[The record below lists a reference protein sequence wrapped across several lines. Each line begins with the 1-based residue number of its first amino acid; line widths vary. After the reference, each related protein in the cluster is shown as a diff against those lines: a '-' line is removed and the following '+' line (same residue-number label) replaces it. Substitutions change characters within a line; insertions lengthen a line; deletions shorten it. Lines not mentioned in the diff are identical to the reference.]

1 MSNNNTDTDRIRL
14 QRVTKNLLEATR
26 FTIEQ
31 QQKIDS
37 KALPSASTVPVAASP
52 PSEEIIKKQS
62 EVPSAKSTPPVEAVA
77 NGQQRQQKRSK
88 PRAAIVAWDLSHNPA
103 GRALVL
109 YRLLEKDYTVDLVGP
124 LWSRF
129 GRGLWQPL
137 RNLGL
142 NVRSFLC
149 SDIESFVPKAEF
161 IAHEKTY
168 DLVYVSKPR
177 LPSLFLGK
185 LISLNSQCPL
195 IVDVDDFEL
204 SFFPNE
210 DYADVEEVIENPEA
224 ALREPY
230 EELATRYCQTL
241 VSAADAVTVSNIA
254 LKRKFGGQ
262 MIRHARDE
270 SDYSNVAQMRES
282 GRIRLNVSENAYL
295 LLFVGTPRPHKGI
308 LEVARAIYEI
318 NDRNIV
324 FHVVGTISDQGF
336 RNQLKQYDCPQI
348 VFHNNCDFS
357 ELPELIAAAD
367 LVPLI
372 QDVSHPISQFQI
384 PAKISDATS
393 LGVPVLATRT
403 PPVEDMILS
412 GGVIETTLTT
422 LKEDILKC
430 ASKECDETRREIRSF
445 FNDELG
451 NSVNRTRL
459 KMVVSDIDWR
469 ESSYDD
475 VLSEMVR
482 VVRNTYASLR
492 GQSIMIESMMQVETG
507 EITNRLVDNGVS
519 DKKHLKFSAQPRT
532 AGYQIVR
539 SPGSQKSGMDR
550 LKEQLSSNLNLKKI
564 LRYNGS
570 YDIAFFW
577 KQNDSGLYGRRSDMV
592 AKYLANSGR
601 VRSLVHFD
609 APLERKQ
616 IHQYLN
622 QADEKSVTN
631 QLTQQELVI
640 RNLYDRQLQLFDSNN
655 RINRTYISPHPKAHY
670 AVGSSDFADR
680 SYSNYVR
687 KVLLDNG
694 MRPESTIAWFCPV
707 VWEAPQLI
715 RDLNFGA
722 VVSDLI
728 DDQRAW
734 SVNNEIYY
742 NKLNENYRSVLSN
755 SHLVFANCESL
766 ANTFVD
772 LTDEIHVVPNAA
784 ECLLGRSNS
793 MERRFSSIDKPI
805 VGYVGNLRDRID
817 WILLHKVVT
826 ELSHFHFVFIGPE
839 GDSKNAQ
846 TLAKHANV
854 EMLGVVP
861 YDEMVGCLGE
871 FDAAIV
877 PHLNNHLTAK
887 MNPLK
892 VYNYFAAGV
901 PVVSTE
907 VANLADFGSNLVV
920 ASSTES
926 FINAIRDSVPR
937 KINTESIEWNSKMK
951 SISWSDRVD
960 TIMDVMDLTIGTAS
974 SRSWA
979 GKPKAVG

>member
-1 MSNNNTDTDRIRL
+1 MSNNNNNTDRIRL

-26 FTIEQ
+26 FSIEQ
-31 QQKIDS
+31 QRKIDA
-37 KALPSASTVPVAASP
+37 KVIPVAVSAP
-52 PSEEIIKKQS
+52 VVTNVAVDEIAGKQS
-62 EVPSAKSTPPVEAVA
+62 AAQSVTPTSPEVEKA
-77 NGQQRQQKRSK
+77 NSQLKQQKRSK
-88 PRAAIVAWDLSHNPA
+88 PRAAVVAWDLSHNPA

-109 YRLLEKDYTVDLVGP
+109 YRLLEKDYTVDLIGP

-129 GRGLWQPL
+129 GKGLWQPL

-149 SDIESFVPKAEF
+149 ADIESFVPKAEF

-177 LPSLFLGK
+177 LPSLFIGK

-195 IVDVDDFEL
+195 IVDVDDYEL
-204 SFFPNE
+204 SFFSNE
-210 DYADVEEVIENPEA
+210 SYANVEEILENPEA

-230 EELATRYCQTL
+230 EELATRYCQSL

-262 MIRHARDE
+262 LIRHARDE
-270 SDYSNVAQMRES
+270 SEYSNLAQMRES
-282 GRIRLNVSENAYL
+282 GRIRLNVAEDAYL

-308 LEVARAIYEI
+308 LEVAQAIYEI
-318 NDRNIV
+318 NDPGIV

-336 RNQLKQYDCPQI
+336 RNKLKQYDCPQI

-372 QDVSHPISQFQI
+372 QDVNHSISQFQI

-403 PPVEDMILS
+403 PPVEDMILT
-412 GGVIETTLTT
+412 GGIIETTLTT
-422 LKEDILKC
+422 LKEDILRC
-430 ASKECDETRREIRSF
+430 VQQQSDRSKSDIRGF

-451 NSVNRTRL
+451 NSVNRSRL

-482 VVRNTYASLR
+482 VVRSTYASLR
-492 GQSIMIESMMQVETG
+492 GESIMIDSMLQAETG
-507 EITNRLVDNGVS
+507 EITNKLVGNTALEKRV
-519 DKKHLKFSAQPRT
+519 LRFSTERRT
-532 AGYQIVR
+532 AGYQLIQT
-539 SPGSQKSGMDR
+539 PGNQKTGMDR
-550 LKEQLSSNLNLKKI
+550 LKDQLSGNLNLKKI

-601 VRSLVHFD
+601 VRSLVQFD

-616 IHQYLN
+616 IQQYLS
-622 QADEKSVTN
+622 QADEKYLKG
-631 QLTQQELVI
+631 QLSQQELVI
-640 RNLYDRQLQLFDSNN
+640 RNLYDRQLHLFDSNN
-655 RINRTYISPHPKAHY
+655 RINRTFISPNPKSHFK
-670 AVGSSDFADR
+670 VGSSSFADR

-687 KVLLDNG
+687 QVLLDNG
-694 MRPESTIAWFCPV
+694 MRPETTIAWFCPV

-715 RDLNFGA
+715 KDLNFGA

-734 SVNNEIYY
+734 SVNNQIYY
-742 NKLNENYRSVLSN
+742 KKLNENYRSVLSK
-755 SHLVFANCESL
+755 SDLVFANCESL

-772 LTDEIHVVPNAA
+772 HTDQIHVVPNAA
-784 ECLLGRSNS
+784 ECLLGRGQGV
-793 MERRFSSIDKPI
+793 ERRFDSIDKPI

-826 ELSHFHFVFIGPE
+826 ELSHFHFIFIGPE

-846 TLAKHANV
+846 TLAKHENV
-854 EMLGVVP
+854 DMLGVVP

-907 VANLADFGSNLVV
+907 VANLADFGSNLTV
-920 ASSTES
+920 ASNTES
-926 FINAIRDSVPR
+926 FINAIRESVSR
-937 KINTESIEWNSKMK
+937 KINTESGEWNKKMK
-951 SISWSDRVD
+951 SISWSDRVE
-960 TIMDVMDLTIGTAS
+960 TIMEVLDLTIGTAS
-974 SRSWA
+974 P
-979 GKPKAVG
+979 KPKSIKTSKAS